1 MRLCSTEARRALALV
16 CVLLMVAACGRRPGA
31 EPTALPP
38 GTRVAQPTPDF
49 SAPGQGDTAATESV
63 DRAAE
68 TVRNRLAQRQAQATQ
83 APTPP
88 KSDARPAPT
97 QSVLVANPELSV
109 FSRPTALGI
118 VVAGG
123 PLYAVPGGGAV
134 VNMQVGA
141 TLTITGRSAD
151 GGWYAAYLAD
161 GTAGWAP
168 ASQVRIFGDAAG
180 LEVVQ
185 ESLGPAVVATM
196 IAESSKPQES
206 LATVAARLTATRTV
220 DSPSAAATPQPDT
233 APAITGPS
241 VTVVV
246 EGANVR
252 SGPGTDFPIVGGLYQ
267 NERRLCSA
275 ATKPATG
282 SSSSSPT
289 ASAGS
294 SRPLSK
300 QPSPSP
306 NSPSSTLP
314 PPQNPRQSPDR
325 SQFPNRT
332 TSPISVPRT
341 SGVTNH

>member
-16 CVLLMVAACGRRPGA
+16 CVLLMVAACGRRPGG

-97 QSVLVANPELSV
+97 QSTLVANPELSV
-109 FSRPTALGI
+109 FNRPTALGI

-123 PLYAVPGGGAV
+123 PLYAAPGGGAV

-168 ASQVRIFGDAAG
+168 ASQVRIFGDAGG

-196 IAESSKPQES
+196 IAEASKPLES

-252 SGPGTDFPIVGGLYQ
+252 SGPGTGFAVVGGLYE
-267 NERRLCSA
+267 NEQA
-275 ATKPATG
+275 ALLARNEGGDWVQVQLPESVG
-282 SSSSSPT
+282 WIF
-289 ASAGS
+289 AS
-294 SRPLSK
+294 LV
-300 QPSPSP
+300 
-306 NSPSSTLP
+306 ST
-314 PPQNPRQSPDR
+314 
-325 SQFPNRT
+325 
-332 TSPISVPRT
+332 SVPIAELPVVEVARLAEEP
-341 SGVTNH
+341 